1 MGWAHGIIE
10 YEELHDLHRSH
21 NVKSSF
27 HEFIYYC
34 SRHCAD
40 LSVSQV
46 DGRYIFIRRARI
58 SPSGLSR
65 SRIECWHRM
74 DLSVQYAAQAGTLYV
89 YGMD

>member
-10 YEELHDLHRSH
+10 YEELHDLHRSQ

-27 HEFIYYC
+27 HELFIIF

-46 DGRYIFIRRARI
+46 DGSIY
-58 SPSGLSR
+58 L
-65 SRIECWHRM
+65 
-74 DLSVQYAAQAGTLYV
+74 
-89 YGMD
+89 